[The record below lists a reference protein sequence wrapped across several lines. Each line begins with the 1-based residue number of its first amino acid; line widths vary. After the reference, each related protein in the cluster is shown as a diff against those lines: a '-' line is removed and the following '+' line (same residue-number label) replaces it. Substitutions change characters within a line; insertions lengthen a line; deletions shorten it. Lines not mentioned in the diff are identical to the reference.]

1 MSEKTL
7 TDEQGQPSKGGEP
20 TNRGGGIDPS
30 QLRLSQNF
38 REGLGVKKRHT
49 LIQVRK
55 PGKQEYI
62 RVHPDPDYCLQTALL
77 EFKEDGET
85 YLVEPS
91 LWSRLPGELIPKV
104 LYLTVN
110 RQGVPRLWPIRL
122 PDEEGKLDDW
132 NFSALQATEIAKE
145 RWIRVS
151 SNRGAGMYETYE
163 ATGELSEPE
172 WPDLTFNEVLE
183 IAFRGRYIKDW
194 SHPALAKLRGES

>member
-1 MSEKTL
+1 MNDTKETADTVERSLSEDSTENAAKF
-7 TDEQGQPSKGGEP
+7 
-20 TNRGGGIDPS
+20 DPAH
-30 QLRLSQNF
+30 LRLSQNF
-38 REGLGVKKRHT
+38 HEGLGVKKRHT

-62 RVHPDPDYCLQTALL
+62 RVNANLDYSLQTALL

-85 YLVEPS
+85 YLVDPS

-132 NFSALQATEIAKE
+132 NFSALQAADIAKR
-145 RWIRVS
+145 RWIRIS
-151 SNRGAGMYETYE
+151 SNRGAGMYETFE
-163 ATGELSEPE
+163 ATGELAEPE

-194 SHPALAKLRGES
+194 DHPALAKLRGES